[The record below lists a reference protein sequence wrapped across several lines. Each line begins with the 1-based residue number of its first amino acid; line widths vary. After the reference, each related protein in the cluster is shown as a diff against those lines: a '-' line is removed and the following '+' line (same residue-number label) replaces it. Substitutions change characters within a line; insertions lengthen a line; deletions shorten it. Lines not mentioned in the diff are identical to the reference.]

1 MALDHGWLEKILSCL
16 KPQDIEAKRKE
27 FEPKKDEP
35 KKDEPKK
42 DKDPRVIRKRTSSI
56 DLTQQSKRSKKT
68 FR

>member
-16 KPQDIEAKRKE
+16 KPQDIEKKRKE
-27 FEPKKDEP
+27 FEP

>member
-1 MALDHGWLEKILSCL
+1 MFSDLHHMALEHGWLEKILSCL
-16 KPQDIEAKRKE
+16 KPQDIEEKRKE
-27 FEPKKDEP
+27 F
-35 KKDEPKK
+35 EPKK